1 VRVSVANYTGNFA
14 TQSNAINDYPR
25 ISGDGHYVVFLSA
38 ATNFL
43 ATGGNGHTMVYLAL
57 TGF

>member
-1 VRVSVANYTGNFA
+1 MANYAGNFA
-14 TQSNAINDYPR
+14 TESNAINDYPR
-25 ISGDGHYVVFLSA
+25 ISGDGHYLVFLSA

-43 ATGGNGHTMVYLAL
+43 PSGGNGHTMVYLAL